1 MLYAI
6 IETGGKQYRVAEND
20 VLKIEKLDAEVGS
33 VVQFDKV
40 LVLAAENG
48 MVRLGNP
55 LVSGAKISAE
65 VMEQKKDTKI
75 IVFKKKRRHNYRRK
89 NGHRQLITVVRIL
102 DVSGNGSVE
111 KKTVAKKI
119 ILSKKVET
127 ESQNKEEISTKE
139 KATKKQSSTS
149 DTKKSA
155 SKTSSSK
162 KKAAEK
168 K

>member
-6 IETGGKQYRVAEND
+6 IETGGKQYKVAEND
-20 VLKIEKLDAEVGS
+20 VLKIEKLEAEVGS

-40 LVLAAENG
+40 LALTAENG
-48 MVRLGNP
+48 MVRLGTP

-65 VMEQKKDTKI
+65 VIEQRKDAKI
-75 IVFKKKRRHNYRRK
+75 IIFKKKRRHNYRRK

-111 KKTVAKKI
+111 KKTAPKKI
-119 ILSKKVET
+119 IPSKTVET
-127 ESQNKEEISTKE
+127 EAQNKEEVSKE
-139 KATKKQSSTS
+139 KATKKKASSS

-155 SKTSSSK
+155 SKSSSK